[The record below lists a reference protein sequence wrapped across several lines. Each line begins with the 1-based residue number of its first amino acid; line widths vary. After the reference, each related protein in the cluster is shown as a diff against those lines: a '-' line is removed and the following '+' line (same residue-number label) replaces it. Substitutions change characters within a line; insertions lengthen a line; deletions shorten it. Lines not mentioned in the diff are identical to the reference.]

1 MEVVEEIVEEIINNV
16 VDTASEQQNVSK
28 VQVVDKTADEIAP
41 DVVDTAGDR
50 RVEQNDQEGRIYY
63 LYYQQFIF
71 IAY

>member
-16 VDTASEQQNVSK
+16 VDTAREQQNVSK
-28 VQVVDKTADEIAP
+28 VQVVDTIADEIVP

-50 RVEQNDQEGRIYY
+50 RLDQEGGIYY